1 MKIGAVQIVQMND
14 VRLELFQLRHQLFRF
29 PAAKEALTIG
39 QPGKQRVAYR
49 LRRAADAVAGH
60 VRGAAASGVAQK
72 RPVALP
78 HGLTA

>member
-1 MKIGAVQIVQMND
+1 MKIGAVQIVQMNG
-14 VRLELFQLRHQLFRF
+14 VRLELFQLRDQLFRF

-60 VRGAAASGVAQK
+60 VRGAAAPGVAQK